1 MSVLMMS
8 GQRIRLSG
16 PAGLA
21 AIVLAGAL
29 VAWPGVVASQTTNY
43 TLYTPD
49 GRRTVAVRAG
59 SPETF
64 ALEQVA
70 ALFGLTFTEDRGAG
84 GLVINT
90 RGQRIVTVPGQS
102 FIQVGGRV
110 VGLDGPL
117 ERQRNSWVAP
127 LDFLTKALGPATGQQ
142 VTVRRGS
149 RLILVGDVRV
159 PQVVGKVEKG
169 AAGVRVV
176 LSIQPPTPHKVGR
189 EGNRLVVRFDATA
202 LDATPIAGLGGEFAT
217 ASRVEGNALFIDLG
231 PGAAAFR
238 TEDQPGGV
246 TIELLSAPPTPTPTP
261 TPTVKPLPPP
271 PPQIDL
277 APGQLRTVVID
288 PGHGG
293 DDAGTKGAGGAVEK
307 DVVLQISR
315 RLKTALES
323 GLGVRVLLTRD
334 SDDALPIDRRTAFA
348 NNNKADLFISL
359 HANASR
365 RADLRGLQVFS
376 LDLSNYR
383 TQAQARQDSRRSV
396 PLVGGGSRV
405 IDPMPWDLAQIP
417 FADES
422 ASFGG
427 LLIQRF
433 AERGIA
439 LAPAPAMLAPLRALV
454 GANMPAV
461 LIELGFLSNADDER
475 LFGDADA
482 TTKLV
487 EALVAAVGDA
497 RRGLQGDGAG
507 RGGGF

>member
-1 MSVLMMS
+1 MF
-8 GQRIRLSG
+8 GHHIRLRG
-16 PAGLA
+16 PAGVA
-21 AIVLAGAL
+21 AIVLTGVL
-29 VAWPGVVASQTTNY
+29 VAWPGVVSGQTTTY
-43 TLYTPD
+43 TLYTPE

-84 GLVINT
+84 GLVIAT

-110 VGLDGPL
+110 VGLDGPI

-127 LDFLTKALGPATGQQ
+127 LDFLTKALGPATGQA

-149 RLILVGDVRV
+149 RLILVGEVRV
-159 PQVVGKVEKG
+159 PQVGGKVEKG
-169 AAGVRVV
+169 PAGVRVV
-176 LSIQPPTPHKVGR
+176 LSIQPPTPHKVSR
-189 EGNRLVVRFDATA
+189 EGNRVIVRFDATA
-202 LDATPIAGLGGEFAT
+202 LDAAPVAGLGGEFAT
-217 ASRVEGNALFIDLG
+217 GSRIDGNAFIIELG
-231 PGAAAFR
+231 SGTAAFR
-238 TEDQPGGV
+238 TEEQPTGLV
-246 TIELLSAPPTPTPTP
+246 VELLAAAPTPTP
-261 TPTVKPLPPP
+261 TPTVKPLPAP

-293 DDAGTKGAGGAVEK
+293 DDAGTKGAAGSVEK

-348 NNNKADLFISL
+348 NNNKADLFISI

-365 RADLRGLQVFS
+365 RSSLRGVQVFS

-383 TQAQARQDSRRSV
+383 TQAQVQQDSRRAV
-396 PLVGGGSRV
+396 PLVGGGSRI

-433 AERGIA
+433 AERGVP
-439 LAPAPAMLAPLRALV
+439 LAPSPAVLAPLRALV

-461 LIELGFLSNADDER
+461 LIELGFLSNADDEK
-475 LFGDADA
+475 LFGDAEA
-482 TTKLV
+482 TGKLV
-487 EALVAAVGDA
+487 DAVVAAVSDA
-497 RRGLQGDGAG
+497 RRGLQGDAAG